1 MTRAQIDRLTRRYL
15 EATFEEIE
23 ERLALDW
30 SDAGRDAHVFDLN
43 DEAHMLGGML
53 ASGDYGD
60 FTAQA
65 AALLPDAETET
76 QRKLARRLIETKLD
90 ATAAEIKAFRGEPLR
105 RPTQGD
111 TSGATEGEPKDSPPV
126 SEAARLYGDQRVQL
140 RAWSP
145 KTEKLHRSIFDAL
158 AELLG
163 DPPIGEVTKADMR
176 QLAADLVNLPANVT
190 KKYPGVGL
198 KAAIVATE
206 GKPEVAR
213 LEPRSVNKYQQLTRS
228 LFAWALEN
236 EIIGSSPA
244 TVLKDVKERR
254 ATEDRKPFTDADLAA
269 YFAEIDREPERPELY
284 WIARILAYSGMRLN
298 EAAQL
303 KGTDIRMENGV
314 VVFDVNEDDEGKKLK
329 TEASRRLV
337 PVHPELVRM
346 GLLAFAER
354 RKGRH
359 IIDARWRT
367 TPNPERGPVDRLSRL
382 LNRRLREA
390 GVDDKRKTGAHSF
403 RHTVSAR
410 LKAASVPEYQIAEIL
425 GHENQS
431 ITTGRY
437 GSTTEVAGLAK
448 AMELLRLPTIGSGGE
463 KK

>member
-1 MTRAQIDRLTRRYL
+1 MLRRRGKNYTARTFVPIELQGVTGRAEITRTLQTADTAEAERRRALWGAHLAAYFGTIRRHGHKMTRAQIDRLTRRYL

-76 QRKLARRLIETKLD
+76 QRRLARRLIETKLD
-90 ATAAEIKAFRGEPLR
+90 ATAAEINAFRGEPLR

-190 KKYPGVGL
+190 KVFPGV
-198 KAAIVATE
+198 A
-206 GKPEVAR
+206 
-213 LEPRSVNKYQQLTRS
+213 
-228 LFAWALEN
+228 
-236 EIIGSSPA
+236 
-244 TVLKDVKERR
+244 
-254 ATEDRKPFTDADLAA
+254 
-269 YFAEIDREPERPELY
+269 
-284 WIARILAYSGMRLN
+284 
-298 EAAQL
+298 
-303 KGTDIRMENGV
+303 
-314 VVFDVNEDDEGKKLK
+314 
-329 TEASRRLV
+329 
-337 PVHPELVRM
+337 
-346 GLLAFAER
+346 
-354 RKGRH
+354 
-359 IIDARWRT
+359 
-367 TPNPERGPVDRLSRL
+367 
-382 LNRRLREA
+382 LREA
-390 GVDDKRKTGAHSF
+390 LMVGYWIDLV
-403 RHTVSAR
+403 
-410 LKAASVPEYQIAEIL
+410 
-425 GHENQS
+425 
-431 ITTGRY
+431 
-437 GSTTEVAGLAK
+437 
-448 AMELLRLPTIGSGGE
+448 
-463 KK
+463 